1 MAKIL
6 RSHLLA
12 IKQEFQKLPKT
23 LPSSSTARSLL
34 ESIRSRQARCGVIG
48 LGYVG
53 LPLAVEFARAG
64 FVTTGID
71 LDPAK
76 VRAIN
81 EGRSYID
88 DVAGA
93 DVAQLQ
99 SQGRLKAV
107 GDFDALRELDTV
119 NICVP
124 TPLRKTRD
132 PDLSFIVAAGPGVP
146 PALGHRGRER
156 LDRP

>member
-1 MAKIL
+1 M
-6 RSHLLA
+6 SPTP
-12 IKQEFQKLPKT
+12 FST
-23 LPSSSTARSLL
+23 LTDR
-34 ESIRSRQARCGVIG
+34 IRSRRARCGVIG

-64 FVTTGID
+64 FITTGID
-71 LDPAK
+71 LDQNK

-88 DVAGA
+88 DVAGS
-93 DVAQLQ
+93 DVAELQ

-107 GDFDALRELDTV
+107 GDFDALLELDTV

-124 TPLRKTRD
+124 TPLR
-132 PDLSFIVAAGPGVP
+132 
-146 PALGHRGRER
+146 
-156 LDRP
+156 

>member
-1 MAKIL
+1 EEGRMPEYFRYRGEKVVKRQTIW
-6 RSHLLA
+6 RSHGK
-12 IKQEFQKLPKT
+12 ISTREWRRSCVPTCSRSNRNFKKLHKS
-23 LPSSSTARSLL
+23 LPSSSTAKNLL
-34 ESIRSRQARCGVIG
+34 ESIRSRRARCGVIG

-88 DVAGA
+88 DVAGT
-93 DVAQLQ
+93 DVADLQ

-107 GDFDALRELDTV
+107 GDFD
-119 NICVP
+119 
-124 TPLRKTRD
+124 
-132 PDLSFIVAAGPGVP
+132 
-146 PALGHRGRER
+146 
-156 LDRP
+156 